1 MLVDA
6 HCHLDDRRYDGDRL
20 EMIQRARGVGVTHF
34 VTVGCDPE
42 GIDRALALAAV
53 HSDVWCTAG
62 IHPHGAKDVEDAFL
76 DGLEPLFARPR
87 VVAVGECG
95 LDYYYDN
102 SPRERQREVFARQV
116 ALARRVRKPIM
127 VHVRD
132 AYDDTLDIL
141 TSENARDVGG
151 IIHCFTGTWQWAQ
164 KALDLGFHLSI
175 PGVVTFA
182 KPGELVDVVRQA
194 PLERLLTETDSP
206 YLAPS
211 PHRGKRNE
219 PAFVAHVAEKIA
231 EVRGMTVEAV
241 RDQTARN
248 AVLRLGLA

>member
-1 MLVDA
+1 MLADA
-6 HCHLDDRRYDGDRL
+6 HCHLDDRKFEADRPA
-20 EMIQRARGVGVTHF
+20 MIQRARDAGVTHF
-34 VTVGCDPE
+34 VTVDCDPE
-42 GIDRALALAAV
+42 GIIRARTLAAV
-53 HSDVWCTAG
+53 HADVWCTVG
-62 IHPHGAKDVEDAFL
+62 IHPHNAKDVEDAFL
-76 DGLEPLFARPR
+76 DALEPHYSQPR

-116 ALARRVRKPIM
+116 AMARRVRKPLM

-141 TSENARDVGG
+141 TTENARDVGG
-151 IIHCFTGTWQWAQ
+151 IIHCFTGTWAWGK

-175 PGVVTFA
+175 PGVVTFE
-182 KPGELVDVVRQA
+182 KPGELVDVVREA
-194 PLERLLTETDSP
+194 PLDRLLTETDSP

-219 PAFVAHVAEKIA
+219 PAFVAHVAQKIA
-231 EVRGMTVEAV
+231 QVRGLAVDEV

-248 AVLRLGLA
+248 TIRLLGLA